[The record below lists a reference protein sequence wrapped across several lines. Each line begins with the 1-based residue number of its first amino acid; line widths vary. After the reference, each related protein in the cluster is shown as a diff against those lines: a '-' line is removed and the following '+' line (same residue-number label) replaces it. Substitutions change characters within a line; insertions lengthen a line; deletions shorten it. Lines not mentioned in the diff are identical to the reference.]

1 MIYLKVWL
9 IGQTFL
15 FLYIVNKLFFKMASQ
30 VSHLPHISNAQAGIE
45 HWDPMHNSL
54 FQINFTVPY
63 VMQGEYNQ
71 DELLILSQQ
80 VISVNGLDQIQ
91 KPLSMYTMKYL
102 GVDVAFFNPMIDNT
116 SIDFNIVFNLN
127 IRNQSDAY
135 VFKLFKSW
143 LRLIYNMSTGV
154 VPLLGQCRAE
164 SMTICEANRDGTI
177 WRQVVMKNVV
187 ITGMTG
193 MDSLDYSSSEPR
205 TLTVTFHG
213 DYWDETTA

>member
-1 MIYLKVWL
+1 MS
-9 IGQTFL
+9 
-15 FLYIVNKLFFKMASQ
+15 SQ
-30 VSHLPHISNAQAGIE
+30 VSHLPHITNVKAGTE
-45 HWDPMHNSL
+45 RWDPMHNSL
-54 FQINFTVPY
+54 FEIRFTVPY
-63 VMQGEYNQ
+63 VMQGEYPQ
-71 DELLILSQQ
+71 EELLILSQQ

-102 GVDVAFFNPMIDNT
+102 GVDVAFFNPILEST

-154 VPLLGQCRAE
+154 VPLVAQTKADE
-164 SMTICEANRDGTI
+164 MMICEANRDGTI

-193 MDSLDYSSSEPR
+193 LDSLDYSSSDPR